1 MIEVLLFGLSDNM
14 GGIETYLKKIWD
26 NIDKS
31 RFHFNFIDMN
41 GANKQ
46 ACFYEE
52 LSKSGATFYK
62 ITPRRESILKNRRDL
77 KQLFKEHHFDIFHF
91 NVNTLSYLVPVEIAL
106 KNGCAVVVHS
116 RNAGASKNKITR
128 LLHVLNK
135 KRLQRMPVH
144 RIAVSPLAGDW
155 LFGSS
160 NFDVFFNGVDTQR
173 FQFTDE
179 NRKRIREEQRC
190 TDKLVIGNVGAFT
203 PAKNHRFMV
212 EVFEKVKEKNL
223 ETVLWFVGDG
233 DGRASIEQYVK
244 EKGLQNDIRFL
255 GRRSDTP
262 AIYAA
267 LDLLWLPSLFEGFP
281 NVVLE
286 AECEGVPCLISD
298 CIPQDALI
306 MENTASFSL
315 DESADRWAEK
325 ILVMAKWQKPIR
337 ENCYKEV
344 DQKGFSVKAEIERL
358 EQLYLAIMHNKT

>member
-31 RFHFNFIDMN
+31 RFHFNFIDMT
-41 GANKQ
+41 GANRQ
-46 ACFYEE
+46 ACFYDE
-52 LSKSGATFYK
+52 LSQSGATFYK
-62 ITPRRESILKNRRDL
+62 ITPRRESVLKNRRDL
-77 KQLFKEHHFDIFHF
+77 NRLFKEHHFDIFHF
-91 NVNTLSYLVPVEIAL
+91 NVNTLSYLVPVEVAL

-173 FQFTDE
+173 FQYTDE
-179 NRKRIREEQRC
+179 NRKKIREEQRC

-212 EVFEKVKEKNL
+212 DVFEKVKEKNPDMTIWAVEPENAAIL
-223 ETVLWFVGDG
+223 AGGSIGTHVQMGIGDGIIPEILHQNIYGDICIITDEEAMTMARRLAREEGILCGISAGTNVAAAVKLAKSLGPGKTVVTVLP
-233 DGRASIEQYVK
+233 
-244 EKGLQNDIRFL
+244 
-255 GRRSDTP
+255 DTAERYFSTP
-262 AIYAA
+262 
-267 LDLLWLPSLFEGFP
+267 LFEG
-281 NVVLE
+281 E
-286 AECEGVPCLISD
+286 
-298 CIPQDALI
+298 
-306 MENTASFSL
+306 
-315 DESADRWAEK
+315 
-325 ILVMAKWQKPIR
+325 
-337 ENCYKEV
+337 
-344 DQKGFSVKAEIERL
+344 
-358 EQLYLAIMHNKT
+358 

>member
-26 NIDKS
+26 NIDKD
-31 RFHFNFIDMN
+31 RFHFNFIDMT

-46 ACFYEE
+46 ACFYDE
-52 LSKSGATFYK
+52 LSQSGATFYK
-62 ITPRRESILKNRRDL
+62 ITPRRESILKNRREL
-77 KQLFKEHHFDIFHF
+77 NQLFKEHHFDIFHF

-116 RNAGASKNKITR
+116 RSAGASKNKITR
-128 LLHVLNK
+128 ILHVLNK
-135 KRLQRMPVH
+135 KSLQKMPVH
-144 RIAVSPLAGDW
+144 RIAVSPLAGEW

-160 NFDVFFNGVDTQR
+160 NFDVFFNGVDTKR
-173 FQFTDE
+173 FQYTDE
-179 NRKRIREEQRC
+179 NRSRIREEQSC

-212 EVFEKVKEKNL
+212 DVFEKVKEKNPD
-223 ETVLWFVGDG
+223 TVLWFVGDG

-286 AECEGVPCLISD
+286 AQCEGVPCLLSD
-298 CIPQDALI
+298 CIPQDTLI
-306 MENTASFSL
+306 ADNTASFDL
-315 DESADRWAEK
+315 NESASNWADKIFEMLLRQKVDRSYCSQEIA
-325 ILVMAKWQKPIR
+325 AT
-337 ENCYKEV
+337 
-344 DQKGFSVKAEIERL
+344 DFSVCAEINRIE
-358 EQLYLAIMHNKT
+358 ELYISMIG